1 MCFMIQ
7 VLFVPTFLNQDF
19 KDFLFFL
26 SPVLVLL
33 LPTFYTTKVES
44 LMLAQN
50 KKADVPIANVYI
62 DMYTWDNNQNVVKQY
77 YKNNI

>member
-33 LPTFYTTKVES
+33 LPTFYTTKVEF
-44 LMLAQN
+44 
-50 KKADVPIANVYI
+50 NVS
-62 DMYTWDNNQNVVKQY
+62 TK
-77 YKNNI
+77 